1 MSEYVYARVL
11 FCPAANAIAHL
22 IKGYAGSI
30 STLDRQVFSL
40 IGMQIYLDYSA
51 TTPTRSE
58 AIAIM
63 HKVLTEQWGNPSS
76 LHEWG
81 GRAATVI
88 EQARMQVAALLNAP
102 DADAIIFTS
111 GGTEADNLAIMG
123 VARRYSTPQH
133 LIISSVEHSAISE
146 PARLLEQSGWEVTRL
161 SVDAQGRVNPSE
173 LTAAIKSNTILIS
186 IIYGQSEV
194 GTLQP
199 ITELGNIAHR
209 HGVLFHTDA
218 VQVAGRLPI
227 DVQQLPVDLLS
238 ISSHKIY
245 GPQGAGAL
253 YVRPG
258 VELVPLLCGGGQ
270 ELRLRSGTQAVPIIA
285 GFGVAAE
292 LAAPEIL
299 SETPRLIQLREQLFN
314 QLSNTSHLIPTGD
327 RIFRLPHHVSFCLKH
342 TNDENIT
349 GKTIVRQMNLA
360 GIAISSGSACHS
372 GKVNPSPVLL
382 AMGYSHQSALGAIRL
397 TLGKDTIAADI
408 DWTAMVLKQVLH
420 RALPLTYASR

>member
-1 MSEYVYARVL
+1 
-11 FCPAANAIAHL
+11 
-22 IKGYAGSI
+22 
-30 STLDRQVFSL
+30 
-40 IGMQIYLDYSA
+40 MQIYLDYSA
-51 TTPTRSE
+51 TTPTRPE

-63 HKVLTEQWGNPSS
+63 QTVLTQQWGNPSS

-102 DADAIIFTS
+102 DSDAIIFTS
-111 GGTEADNLAIMG
+111 GGTEADNLAIIG
-123 VARRYSTPQH
+123 IARRYSTPQH

-146 PARLLEQSGWEVTRL
+146 PVRLLEQSGWEVTRL
-161 SVDAQGRVNPSE
+161 SVDAQGRVNPLE
-173 LTAAIKSNTILIS
+173 LTAAIRHNTVLVS
-186 IIYGQSEV
+186 VIYGQSEV

-199 ITELGNIAHR
+199 ITELGNIAR
-209 HGVLFHTDA
+209 SHGVLFHTDA

-238 ISSHKIY
+238 LSSHKIY

-253 YVRPG
+253 YIRPG
-258 VELVPLLCGGGQ
+258 IELVPLLCGGGQ
-270 ELRLRSGTQAVPIIA
+270 ELRRRSGTQAVPIIA

-292 LAAPEIL
+292 LAAQEML
-299 SETPRLIQLREQLFN
+299 SETPRLIQLREQLFS
-314 QLSNTSHLIPTGD
+314 QLNDTSHLMPTGD

-342 TNDENIT
+342 SDSKHIT

-372 GKVNPSPVLL
+372 GKLNPSPVLL
-382 AMGYSHQSALGAIRL
+382 AMGYSNQLALGAMRL
-397 TLGKDTIAADI
+397 TLGKDTTAADI
-408 DWTAMVLKQVLH
+408 DWTAMVLKQVLN
-420 RALPLTYASR
+420 RVMPLAYASC